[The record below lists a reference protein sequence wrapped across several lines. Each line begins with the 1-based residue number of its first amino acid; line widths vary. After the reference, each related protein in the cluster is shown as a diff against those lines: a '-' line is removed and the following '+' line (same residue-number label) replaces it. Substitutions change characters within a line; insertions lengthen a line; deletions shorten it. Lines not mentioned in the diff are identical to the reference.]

1 MIFKPI
7 DWKDAFLRSW
17 ITWIS
22 TEKLR
27 VKQKYRIP
35 LSAAAKFI
43 NKTTEIL
50 NFVLDFNVIFAEGL
64 LLVISICQ
72 KPSWIKK

>member
-1 MIFKPI
+1 M
-7 DWKDAFLRSW
+7 
-17 ITWIS
+17 
-22 TEKLR
+22 EKLR

-43 NKTTEIL
+43 NKTTAIL

-72 KPSWIKK
+72 KPS